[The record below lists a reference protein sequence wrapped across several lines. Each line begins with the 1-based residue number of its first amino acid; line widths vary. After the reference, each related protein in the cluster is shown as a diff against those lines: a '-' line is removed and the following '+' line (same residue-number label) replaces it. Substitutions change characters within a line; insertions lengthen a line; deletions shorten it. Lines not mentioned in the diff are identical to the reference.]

1 MALADKT
8 AAGKR
13 IMELYKDDAEMCTDL
28 LSSLLNLDAAKF
40 SEFRD
45 MWVITLGSPV
55 EKLFLEKN
63 LPGVVAGLGSMVPAA
78 GGGSSSRRPA
88 LQKVQLFWQALL
100 ALPSIIVGSFLTLP
114 SNVYLLGTKSLGSSL
129 LVRHCYRGI
138 FDRMMELRSSNGMSR
153 FLITGTPGIGKSFF
167 AVVLMGW
174 LVQEKGVST
183 IILDFDGLKYLFT
196 TNGTDIKVEMG
207 SEMDFIEEVNDPK
220 TWWIVDTGTAFRRPA
235 STVLLASPD
244 RQRYKEFLKFQ
255 GTTTLFMPIWT
266 DDEIKECRIRL
277 YPHLSDATVRDLVWK
292 WGNIPRYV
300 LEKAMET
307 PAQNS
312 LKEALEQCEWQDVI
326 NCIVAPDSAP
336 HTSHKLV
343 HFEVVGN
350 HYDQKVMKP
359 ASPYVMEEMERKA
372 GTDHIRQ
379 LQSLIHL
386 SMGKPA
392 LAATAGLFFER
403 YAHRRLQEGGSFQV
417 RQLGAPK
424 TAHSSEDKVIPFE
437 LQCAGVHKLYKLEEV
452 RQQVNEIYCVPPS
465 HNFPAVDSIMQ
476 PEFLFQITTTQKS
489 KVPLDGLLAAARQLH
504 GTPKLCFVVPSQ
516 IFKEYKFVNGI
527 PEDMEQWVLEV
538 PYL

>member
-1 MALADKT
+1 MALTDLR
-8 AAGKR
+8 AACKR
-13 IMELYKDDAEMCTDL
+13 LAELYKDDLVSAMDLMATLSDLDDDAFLRLRIGWENYIDSPAEKAFVTKR
-28 LSSLLNLDAAKF
+28 LSDMAA
-40 SEFRD
+40 
-45 MWVITLGSPV
+45 G
-55 EKLFLEKN
+55 
-63 LPGVVAGLGSMVPAA
+63 PGPSSTRTSA

-138 FDRMMELRSSNGMSR
+138 FDQMMELRSSNGMSR

-300 LEKAMET
+300 LEK
-307 PAQNS
+307 
-312 LKEALEQCEWQDVI
+312 V
-326 NCIVAPDSAP
+326 
-336 HTSHKLV
+336 
-343 HFEVVGN
+343 
-350 HYDQKVMKP
+350 
-359 ASPYVMEEMERKA
+359 
-372 GTDHIRQ
+372 
-379 LQSLIHL
+379 
-386 SMGKPA
+386 
-392 LAATAGLFFER
+392 
-403 YAHRRLQEGGSFQV
+403 
-417 RQLGAPK
+417 
-424 TAHSSEDKVIPFE
+424 
-437 LQCAGVHKLYKLEEV
+437 
-452 RQQVNEIYCVPPS
+452 CVCM
-465 HNFPAVDSIMQ
+465 A
-476 PEFLFQITTTQKS
+476 
-489 KVPLDGLLAAARQLH
+489 
-504 GTPKLCFVVPSQ
+504 
-516 IFKEYKFVNGI
+516 
-527 PEDMEQWVLEV
+527 
-538 PYL
+538 

>member
-300 LEKAMET
+300 LEK
-307 PAQNS
+307 
-312 LKEALEQCEWQDVI
+312 
-326 NCIVAPDSAP
+326 
-336 HTSHKLV
+336 
-343 HFEVVGN
+343 
-350 HYDQKVMKP
+350 
-359 ASPYVMEEMERKA
+359 MEEMERKA